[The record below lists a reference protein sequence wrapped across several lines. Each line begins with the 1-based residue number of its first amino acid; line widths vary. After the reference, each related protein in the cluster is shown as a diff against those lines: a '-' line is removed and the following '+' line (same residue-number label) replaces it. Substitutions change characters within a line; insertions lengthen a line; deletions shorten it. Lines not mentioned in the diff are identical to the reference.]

1 MEMYNIFAT
10 SNTLEARAQLVDK
23 ARKDK
28 GRFDDPMSIFETNL
42 EIVGD
47 TMHLAYIRE
56 NEYNKI
62 LPAIQA
68 NLTILRLASFISS
81 DKDINKTIQF
91 ITDHIKTTV
100 FDESLISSENKQ
112 LYTIMSHAK
121 RWASGAIL
129 GFN

>member
-1 MEMYNIFAT
+1 MMYFAT

-56 NEYNKI
+56 NEGYI
-62 LPAIQA
+62 D
-68 NLTILRLASFISS
+68 R
-81 DKDINKTIQF
+81 KDIF
-91 ITDHIKTTV
+91 IIHLVIFHPV
-100 FDESLISSENKQ
+100 HFSL
-112 LYTIMSHAK
+112 L
-121 RWASGAIL
+121 L
-129 GFN
+129 

>member
-1 MEMYNIFAT
+1 MSGEHDFLFESRRRQQRMEEEMRR
-10 SNTLEARAQLVDK
+10 LEKKMASQREEL
-23 ARKDK
+23 
-28 GRFDDPMSIFETNL
+28 
-42 EIVGD
+42 
-47 TMHLAYIRE
+47 IRQQDSKVNQVK